1 MWESVVEECQL
12 FITEAARCLRFT
24 HMETTSK
31 KASALVKLS
40 GSSLSFGGSPV
51 LLGTSISSPSSPVG
65 GESMPGT
72 GSDGASLLLLLL
84 LMVDLRRLYNW
95 CVFATDY

>member
-1 MWESVVEECQL
+1 
-12 FITEAARCLRFT
+12 
-24 HMETTSK
+24 METTSK

-51 LLGTSISSPSSPVG
+51 LLGFSSSPVG

-72 GSDGASLLLLLL
+72 GSDSASLLLLLL
-84 LMVDLRRLYNW
+84 LMVDLMRVCNC
-95 CVFATDY
+95 CVFAADC